1 VDSLKELVK
10 GEQLMWVKLAF
21 KLFSREFRRGE
32 LTIIFAAI
40 ALAVLTVFSLSS
52 ITERIG
58 LNIAQKSSDFI
69 AADRRLSS
77 NHAFD
82 PQILIKSS
90 EFGLETAKML
100 YFDSMLFAND
110 ELVLGSVKATTE
122 TYPLRGKIIIKDSLT
137 SPDYEV
143 DSGPKVGSVWLSEGL
158 FYTLDLK
165 IGDQVELGAGLFNVS
180 KVLVKEPDAP
190 FFSLSGNKRVLLSYD
205 DIPTTQ
211 AVQAGSRVFHR
222 LLFSGNEQQLSDY
235 YTWLKPELKSN
246 QNWEGIKDRQSP
258 LGNNLERA
266 ERFLL
271 LAGLFGIMLAA
282 VAMAVSAKRYC
293 ERQYDPV
300 AMMKTLG
307 GSRQV
312 IGNIF
317 LLHLSLV
324 TTFSIAAGL
333 AIGFV
338 LQTIGAD
345 YLATFM
351 GTELP
356 QAGIRPWLLSSFI
369 GLICAMMFSL
379 KPLLDLFD
387 IPPLRVLRRNLGD
400 TLAVSR
406 LHLALSFLTIFV
418 LMWIFSG
425 EIITTLILFA
435 STLLVIAILFGISRL
450 LFAAGRSLGLRPGSS
465 WSLAIATLQ
474 KRANAN
480 AIQLISFA
488 LAIKLM
494 LFLVVLKTDIIADWQ
509 MQVPPDAPNMFIIN
523 IAENEVTP
531 IEQFFN
537 ENNIGHE
544 AFYPIFSGRV
554 DAVNGEK
561 FARRVSKQEGEEK
574 DEDAKEGVSREP
586 NLTWL
591 DTLPEGNEITEG
603 QWFSDEGLLGDQIE
617 VSVFQGWKESLD
629 LKLGDT
635 ITLLVNEQPI
645 EAKVTSFRDVDWG
658 TLKPNFVMILSPNMA
673 GLVPVTYFSAAKL
686 QDKHTKDIS
695 QLLQRF
701 PTISMIDIKSQIEQA
716 QSIIAQVSLAIGFV
730 LSIVLVS
737 GALVLISQVQ
747 ASLAERMQE
756 VVILR
761 TLGAKGR
768 LIKLATLYEFMLLG
782 AISGLVAAI
791 VSDVALLV
799 IQQQLFSIEGQL
811 HPYIW
816 LLGPFS
822 GAVFVSSIGYFM
834 VARTMRQNT
843 QGLLRKLA

>member
-1 VDSLKELVK
+1 
-10 GEQLMWVKLAF
+10 MWVKLAF

-58 LNIAQKSSDFI
+58 LNIEQKSSDFI

-82 PQILIKSS
+82 PQLLSNAK
-90 EFGLETAKML
+90 EYKLETAQML

-110 ELVLGSVKATTE
+110 ELELGSVKAITQS
-122 TYPLRGKIIIKDSLT
+122 YPLRGKITIKDSLT
-137 SPDYEV
+137 AQPYEV
-143 DSGPKVGSVWLSEGL
+143 SSGPKSGAVWLSAGL
-158 FYTLDLK
+158 FYTLGLNV
-165 IGDQVELGAGLFNVS
+165 GDNVELGAGIFTVS
-180 KVLVKEPDAP
+180 KVLVNEPDAP
-190 FFSLSGNKRVLLSYD
+190 FFSLSGNKRVLLNYN
-205 DIPTTQ
+205 DIPVTK

-222 LLFSGNEQQLSDY
+222 LLFSGTEDNLKNY
-235 YTWLKPELKSN
+235 YTWLKPQLKSN
-246 QNWEGIKDRQSP
+246 QTWQGIKDRQSP
-258 LGNNLERA
+258 LGENLDKA

-307 GSRQV
+307 GSR
-312 IGNIF
+312 ITIRNIF

-324 TTFSIAAGL
+324 TVSSIIAGL
-333 AIGFV
+333 AIGYV
-338 LQTIGAD
+338 LQYIGAG
-345 YLATFM
+345 YLAQFM

-356 QAGIRPWLLSSFI
+356 QSGLRPWLLSAFI
-369 GLICAMMFSL
+369 GLVCALMFSL

-400 TLAVSR
+400 TLAISR
-406 LHLALSFLTIFV
+406 IHIALSLTTIFA
-418 LMWIFSG
+418 LMWLFSG
-425 EIITTLILFA
+425 EIITTLILFG
-435 STLLVIAILFGISRL
+435 STMLVIIILFGISRL
-450 LFAAGRSLGLRPGSS
+450 FFAAGRNLGLSPGSS

-494 LFLVVLKTDIIADWQ
+494 LFLVVLKNDMISDWQ
-509 MQVPPDAPNMFIIN
+509 MQVPKDAPNMFIIN
-523 IAENEVTP
+523 IAEQEVAP
-531 IEQFFN
+531 IKAFFQN
-537 ENNIGHE
+537 KGISHEN
-544 AFYPIFSGRV
+544 FYPVFSGRV
-554 DAVNGEK
+554 DAVNDEE

-574 DEDAKEGVSREP
+574 DKDARKGVRREP

-591 DTLPEGNEITEG
+591 DSLPEGNEITEG
-603 QWFSDEGLLGDQIE
+603 EWFSGGDEIE
-617 VSVFQGWKESLD
+617 VSVFDGWQEALD

-635 ITLLVNEQPI
+635 LSLLVNEQ
-645 EAKVTSFRDVDWG
+645 EFKVKVTSFRSVDWG
-658 TLKPNFVMILSPNMA
+658 SLKPNFVMILSPNMA
-673 GLVPVTYFSAAKL
+673 GKVPVTYFSAAQLKEE
-686 QDKHTKDIS
+686 HTRDIS
-695 QLLQRF
+695 KLLQQH
-701 PTISMIDIKSQIEQA
+701 PTVSMIDIKSRLEQA
-716 QSIIAQVSLAIGFV
+716 QSIISQVTLAIGFV
-730 LSIVLVS
+730 LSIVLIS

-761 TLGAKGR
+761 TLGARGR
-768 LIKLATLYEFMLLG
+768 LIKLATLYEFLLLG
-782 AISGLVAAI
+782 AIAGLVAAM
-791 VSDVALLV
+791 VSDIALLV
-799 IQQQLFSIEGQL
+799 IQQQFFNISGRL
-811 HPYIW
+811 HPYVWI
-816 LLGPFS
+816 LGPMS
-822 GAVFVSSIGYFM
+822 GALFVAIIGYLM
-834 VARTMRQNT
+834 VAKTMRQNT

>member
-1 VDSLKELVK
+1 
-10 GEQLMWVKLAF
+10 M
-21 KLFSREFRRGE
+21 REFRRGE

-77 NHAFD
+77 NHAFS
-82 PQILIKSS
+82 PEILTQANQ
-90 EFGLETAKML
+90 FGVKTAKML

-110 ELVLGSVKATTE
+110 ELVLGSVKATT
-122 TYPLRGKIIIKDSLT
+122 TSYPLRGKITIKDNLLGQAY
-137 SPDYEV
+137 DVE
-143 DSGPKVGSVWLSEGL
+143 SGPKAGNLWLSEGL
-158 FYTLDLK
+158 FYTLGVK
-165 IGDQVELGAGLFNVS
+165 VGDEVELGAGVFNIA

-190 FFSLSGNKRVLLSYD
+190 FFSLSGNKRVLLSYQ
-205 DIPTTQ
+205 DIDTTQ
-211 AVQAGSRVFHR
+211 AVQPGSRVYHR
-222 LLFSGNEQQLSDY
+222 LLFAGSESQLSEY
-235 YTWLKPELKSN
+235 YAWLKPQLKSN
-246 QNWEGIKDRQSP
+246 QSWQGIKDRQSP
-258 LGNNLERA
+258 LGENLDRA

-307 GSRQV
+307 GSRKV
-312 IGNIF
+312 IRNVF

-324 TTFSIAAGL
+324 TLFSIFVGL
-333 AIGFV
+333 ALGFI

-345 YLATFM
+345 YLANFM
-351 GTELP
+351 GTALP
-356 QAGIRPWLLSSFI
+356 AAGFKPWLLSCFI
-369 GLICAMMFSL
+369 GLVCALMFSL

-400 TLAVSR
+400 S
-406 LHLALSFLTIFV
+406 LALSKIHVALSLLTIFA
-418 LMWIFSG
+418 LMWLFSG
-425 EIITTLILFA
+425 DIKTSLILFA
-435 STLLVIAILFGISRL
+435 STLFVIAVLFGISRL
-450 LFAAGRSLGLRPGSS
+450 LFSAGRRLGLSPGSS

-494 LFLVVLKTDIIADWQ
+494 LFLVVLKNDIITDWQ
-509 MQVPPDAPNMFIIN
+509 MQVPEDAPNMFIIN
-523 IAENEVTP
+523 IAEQEVEP
-531 IEQFFN
+531 IKQFFN
-537 ENNIGHE
+537 DNNIAHE
-544 AFYPIFSGRV
+544 AFYPVFSGRV
-554 DAVNGEK
+554 DAVNGEE
-561 FARRVSKQEGEEK
+561 FSRRKSKQEGEEK
-574 DEDAKEGVSREP
+574 EEGAREGVSREP

-591 DTLPEGNEITEG
+591 NTLPEGNEITEG
-603 QWFSDEGLLGDQIE
+603 AWFTGGDELE
-617 VSVFQGWKESLD
+617 VSVFEGWKEVLE
-629 LKLGDT
+629 LELGDT
-635 ITLLVNEQPI
+635 LTLLINEQAI
-645 EAKVTSFRDVDWG
+645 DVKVTSFRKVDWG
-658 TLKPNFVMILSPNMA
+658 SLKPNFVMILSPNMA
-673 GLVPVTYFSAAKL
+673 GKVPVTYFSAAQL

-695 QLLQRF
+695 QLLQRY
-701 PTISMIDIKSQIEQA
+701 PTISMIDIKAQIDQA

-768 LIKLATLYEFMLLG
+768 LIKLATLYEFLLLG
-782 AISGLVAAI
+782 VIAGLVAAI
-791 VSDVALLV
+791 VSDIVLMV
-799 IQQQLFSIEGQL
+799 IQQQLFDVEGRL

-816 LLGPFS
+816 LLGPVS
-822 GAVFVSSIGYFM
+822 GGLFVSVIGYFM
-834 VARTMRQNT
+834 VSNTMKQNT

>member
-1 VDSLKELVK
+1 
-10 GEQLMWVKLAF
+10 MWVKLAF

-58 LNIAQKSSDFI
+58 LNITQKSSDFI

-77 NHAFD
+77 NHAID
-82 PQILIKSS
+82 TQVLSKAN
-90 EFGLETAKML
+90 EFGLETAKLL

-110 ELVLGSVKATTE
+110 ELVLGAVKATTQE
-122 TYPLRGKIIIKDSLT
+122 YPLRGKITIKDALT
-137 SPDYEV
+137 AEPYEV
-143 DSGPKVGSVWLSEGL
+143 TTGPTEGSIWLSEGL
-158 FYTLDLK
+158 FYTLNVEV
-165 IGDQVELGAGLFNVS
+165 GDKVELGAGIFNIS

-190 FFSLSGNKRVLLSYD
+190 FFSLSGNKRVLLNYN
-205 DIPTTQ
+205 DIEKTQ
-211 AVQAGSRVFHR
+211 AIQPGSRIFHR
-222 LLFSGNEQQLSDY
+222 YLYKGEEQQLTDY
-235 YTWLKPELKSN
+235 YAWLKPLLKSN
-246 QNWEGIKDRQSP
+246 QEWQGIKDRQSP
-258 LGNNLERA
+258 LGNNLDKA

-307 GSRQV
+307 GSRR
-312 IGNIF
+312 IIRNIF

-324 TTFSIAAGL
+324 TVFSIAVGL
-333 AIGFV
+333 MVGYV

-345 YLATFM
+345 YLISVM
-351 GTELP
+351 GAELP
-356 QAGIRPWLLSSFI
+356 NAGVKPWLLSSFI
-369 GLICAMMFSL
+369 GLICALMFSL

-400 TLAVSR
+400 TLAISR
-406 LHLALSFLTIFV
+406 VHIALSLLTIFA
-418 LMWIFSG
+418 LMWLFSG
-425 EIITTLILFA
+425 EIITTLILFV
-435 STLLVIAILFGISRL
+435 STLFVIAILFGISRL

-494 LFLVVLKTDIIADWQ
+494 LFLVVLKSDIIDDWQ
-509 MQVPPDAPNMFIIN
+509 QQVPEDAPNMFIIN
-523 IAENEVTP
+523 VAENEIAPLET
-531 IEQFFN
+531 FFIDK
-537 ENNIGHE
+537 NIPHE
-544 AFYPIFSGRV
+544 DFYPVFRGRV
-554 DAVNGEK
+554 DALNGEA
-561 FARRVSKQEGEEK
+561 FARKTSKQEGEEK
-574 DEDAKEGVSREP
+574 DEEAKEGKRREP

-591 DTLPEGNEITEG
+591 STLPDDNEIIEG
-603 QWFSDEGLLGDQIE
+603 EWFADNIAESEQIE
-617 VSVFQGWKESLD
+617 VSVVDHWRDSLD
-629 LKLGDT
+629 LELGDVIT
-635 ITLLVNEQPI
+635 ILVNEQVI
-645 EAKVTSFRDVDWG
+645 EAKVTSFRKVNWA
-658 TLKPNFVMILSPNMA
+658 TLKPNFVMILSTNMA
-673 GLVPVTYFSAAKL
+673 GKVPVMYFSAA
-686 QDKHTKDIS
+686 QIQEQHTKDVS
-695 QLLQRF
+695 QLLQRY
-701 PTISMIDIKSQIEQA
+701 PTISMIDIKARIEQA
-716 QSIIAQVSLAIGFV
+716 QSIIAQVSIAIGFV
-730 LSIVLVS
+730 LSIVLIS

-768 LIKLATLYEFMLLG
+768 LIKLATLYEFILLG
-782 AISGLVAAI
+782 AIAGLVAAI
-791 VSDVALLV
+791 VSDVTLFV
-799 IQQQLFSIEGQL
+799 IQQQLFNVDGRL
-811 HPYIW
+811 HFYIW
-816 LLGPFS
+816 LLGPLS
-822 GAVFVSSIGYFM
+822 GAVFVSAIGYFM

-843 QGLLRKLA
+843 QGLLRKLS